1 MVSIRMP
8 FWLRVASLVAVV
20 ALGGAAGFF
29 AYRWYSH
36 PVTLTVAVGT
46 IDGEGA

>member
-8 FWLRVASLVAVV
+8 FWLRVVSLVAVV
-20 ALGGAAGFF
+20 ALCTGAGLL
-29 AYRWYSH
+29 AYRWYTH

-46 IDGEGA
+46 IDG